1 MSMELDV
8 FVGNTTVLDQDVYQL
23 WLDGHTVSDAVR
35 IRMEAGALQ
44 ECEANAEVL
53 HSDTTDQ
60 FRTFQMCE
68 RLLQS
73 PSKVANQLLFQI
85 PPHRQTMLI
94 ERYYEFD
101 SVFAREVLGKKLSK
115 GTKKDLDDISSKT
128 GIALKSC
135 RRQFDNFKRVFKVVE
150 ELKGPL
156 VENIQR
162 HFLLSDVLARDYAAI
177 VFFANSR
184 FEAGKR
190 KLQYLSFQDFAFC
203 AGQLIS
209 YWTVGAVDINECET
223 IQQACQGEMKCFNH
237 YGGYLCLPRSASVIT
252 APEPSSQSEPSVPV
266 ESNEAFNPCPVGYR
280 AQGDTCVDID
290 ECELDMH
297 DCQPSQECINTVGT
311 YTCQCPDGYSKIGI
325 ECVDIDE
332 CRYRYC
338 QHRCVNVP
346 GSFSCECE
354 PGFQLA
360 GNNRSCVDVNECE
373 MGAPCQQR
381 CYNSYG
387 TFLCRCD
394 QGYDLGPDGF
404 SCNDVNECETG
415 THQCGTGQVCVNI
428 HGGHQCVNSNR
439 CQDPFVQVS
448 ENRCICPV
456 VKPECRDL
464 PFSIVHRYMSI
475 TSERSVPSD
484 IFQIQATSVYPGA
497 YNSFRIRFGDENDEF
512 YIRQINNISAM
523 LVLARAVTGPKEYVL
538 DLEMV
543 SVSPLIN
550 YQTSSVLRLS
560 VYVGPHAF

>member
-1 MSMELDV
+1 MYV
-8 FVGNTTVLDQDVYQL
+8 
-23 WLDGHTVSDAVR
+23 
-35 IRMEAGALQ
+35 
-44 ECEANAEVL
+44 
-53 HSDTTDQ
+53 
-60 FRTFQMCE
+60 
-68 RLLQS
+68 
-73 PSKVANQLLFQI
+73 
-85 PPHRQTMLI
+85 
-94 ERYYEFD
+94 
-101 SVFAREVLGKKLSK
+101 KLS
-115 GTKKDLDDISSKT
+115 
-128 GIALKSC
+128 
-135 RRQFDNFKRVFKVVE
+135 RVAQGCPPTVK
-150 ELKGPL
+150 
-156 VENIQR
+156 
-162 HFLLSDVLARDYAAI
+162 
-177 VFFANSR
+177 
-184 FEAGKR
+184 
-190 KLQYLSFQDFAFC
+190 
-203 AGQLIS
+203 S
-209 YWTVGAVDINECET
+209 YWSKILLHINAWLNYVDYYMQITCKPKCCSLFYLDINECET

-404 SCNDVNECETG
+404 SCNDIDECSYSSFLCQFQCVNEPGRFSCVCPEGYELLGTRLCQDVNECETG

-497 YNSFRIRFGDENDEF
+497 YNSFRIRSGDENDEF

>member
-1 MSMELDV
+1 MISLILLKLFTFSQILQGVPKLLHVTLFIQYVCLYICFICLV
-8 FVGNTTVLDQDVYQL
+8 FN
-23 WLDGHTVSDAVR
+23 
-35 IRMEAGALQ
+35 
-44 ECEANAEVL
+44 
-53 HSDTTDQ
+53 
-60 FRTFQMCE
+60 
-68 RLLQS
+68 
-73 PSKVANQLLFQI
+73 
-85 PPHRQTMLI
+85 
-94 ERYYEFD
+94 
-101 SVFAREVLGKKLSK
+101 KKNK
-115 GTKKDLDDISSKT
+115 NKKD
-128 GIALKSC
+128 
-135 RRQFDNFKRVFKVVE
+135 
-150 ELKGPL
+150 
-156 VENIQR
+156 IQITCKAK
-162 HFLLSDVLARDYAAI
+162 FCSL
-177 VFFANSR
+177 F
-184 FEAGKR
+184 
-190 KLQYLSFQDFAFC
+190 YL
-203 AGQLIS
+203 
-209 YWTVGAVDINECET
+209 DINECET

-237 YGGYLCLPRSASVIT
+237 YGGYLCLPHSASVIT
-252 APEPSSQSEPSVPV
+252 R
-266 ESNEAFNPCPVGYR
+266 NEAFNPCPLFIMLW
-280 AQGDTCVDID
+280 TDID

-338 QHRCVNVP
+338 QHRCVNMP

-404 SCNDVNECETG
+404 SCNDIDECSYSSFLCQFQCVNEPGRFSCVCPEGYELVGTRLCQDVNECETG
-415 THQCGTGQVCVNI
+415 THQCGEGQVCVNI

-439 CQDPFVQVS
+439 CQDPYVQVS
-448 ENRCICPV
+448 ENHCICPV

-497 YNSFRIRFGDENDEF
+497 YNSFRIRSGDENEEF
-512 YIRQINNISAM
+512 YIRVSQRHTTPFKHQFHN
-523 LVLARAVTGPKEYVL
+523 LCR
-538 DLEMV
+538 EMER
-543 SVSPLIN
+543 
-550 YQTSSVLRLS
+550 QT
-560 VYVGPHAF
+560 